1 LAELPKSNGIYW
13 LRIRMTIGS
22 INAAELERLSQTV
35 TGIRLGVAERISHFG
50 VNALNVS
57 FNFLEP
63 FSGFGRFFH
72 SKSVPP
78 TSVNIMPF
86 VNPESD
92 KLLDEAEKTFDL
104 AKQDAILAKLHELV
118 VEEAPWIFVA
128 HDLNPRA
135 MSPKV
140 KGFVPPQSW
149 FVDLTPVSVGK

>member
-1 LAELPKSNGIYW
+1 VDLQPIEWNSLTQRFRIGFTAE
-13 LRIRMTIGS
+13 
-22 INAAELERLSQTV
+22 NA
-35 TGIRLGVAERISHFG
+35 G
-50 VNALNVS
+50 VNALNIS

-92 KLLDEAEKTFDL
+92 RLLDEAEKTFDL
-104 AKQDAILAKLHELV
+104 AKQDAILAKVHEV
-118 VEEAPWIFVA
+118 VVDEAPWIFVA

-149 FVDLTPVSVGK
+149 FVDLTQVSVAK